1 MMHMYQARG
10 LTQPVMHRQEN
21 LFAFGNNKEELTE
34 FVVEL
39 PIGING
45 KAGRVEAAIIRGP
58 APLLLEP

>member
-1 MMHMYQARG
+1 
-10 LTQPVMHRQEN
+10 MHRQEN